1 MMKKTILIAVLLS
14 FYMGISQSS
23 THVSMIDYVQVLNKN
38 KAEALFYYQNNWEQ
52 LRIQAIEKGYIV
64 SYQLLETKPTPETP
78 YTFMLIT
85 TYKNKAQYEAS
96 EKNFRK
102 LIDAG
107 DGLKLLNEKKPND
120 FRKIIIHQDNVK
132 HWD

>member
-1 MMKKTILIAVLLS
+1 MKKTILIAVLLT

-23 THVSMIDYVQVLNKN
+23 AHVSMIDYVQVLNKN
-38 KAEALFYYQNNWEQ
+38 KAEALFYYQNNWQQ
-52 LRIQAIEKGYIV
+52 LRIKAIEKGFIT
-64 SYQLLETKPTPETP
+64 SYQLLETQPTAKTP

-96 EKNFRK
+96 EKNFQE

-107 DGLKLLNEKKPND
+107 DGLKLLNEKAPNA
-120 FRKIIIHQDNVK
+120 FRKVILHHDAVK
-132 HWD
+132 HWH